1 MPRGTPPPPPGT
13 FLLSR
18 VLLAAEAAAGEPS
31 PAWERSGLRR
41 GRLGVGRSAG
51 VRSPAPRDGRI
62 GGPTWKGQ
70 GPRGSRTMRHVATRA
85 ILRPVSRALRPARGQ
100 LRGGSGIEWALLA
113 RGAASQAFLSPVAAV
128 APALQNHLRG
138 EGYCGSLGQ
147 GEASRGRLLGG
158 GERWDRRPEHLVEEV
173 AVLGGR
179 QLDSFLHRE
188 PHVRRQRPLA
198 GRAVEP
204 AGSPQAS
211 AGEAGLSASAQ
222 VGCPAPT
229 RTCGALQPLRASPL
243 HVGVLQRLGC
253 AKPLVGGEHQES
265 PEEVQGLRRCVR
277 GQEARQRLTR
287 PAGARGPFLSRWGP
301 LPTPMSVAQVQ
312 PCTWPH
318 FNCLPNPCVTLR
330 RPERVVRPLCAPSCA
345 WPPPPPSCFWGSS
358 PG

>member
-1 MPRGTPPPPPGT
+1 MGGGLRDQGGRRRHPLAGLHLGRGAPEGHCGLRKRPSGGVLLCPPPKDLPTEMPRGTPPPPPGT

-158 GERWDRRPEHLVEEV
+158 GAMGSQAGAPGR
-173 AVLGGR
+173 GGR
-179 QLDSFLHRE
+179 GTRGPSAGLL
-188 PHVRRQRPLA
+188 PAPGAARPPPA
-198 GRAVEP
+198 STRGPGSGTCGQP
-204 AGSPQAS
+204 AG
-211 AGEAGLSASAQ
+211 E
-222 VGCPAPT
+222 
-229 RTCGALQPLRASPL
+229 CGRSQPLRQRSGGVPSP
-243 HVGVLQRLGC
+243 HPDVWGAAAAPRLTSARRG
-253 AKPLVGGEHQES
+253 AAAP
-265 PEEVQGLRRCVR
+265 GLR
-277 GQEARQRLTR
+277 
-287 PAGARGPFLSRWGP
+287 
-301 LPTPMSVAQVQ
+301 
-312 PCTWPH
+312 
-318 FNCLPNPCVTLR
+318 
-330 RPERVVRPLCAPSCA
+330 
-345 WPPPPPSCFWGSS
+345 
-358 PG
+358 